1 MNLASFSA
9 RFAACAF
16 AGLALN
22 SVAAVAVLTS
32 PTQAE
37 SRARRAVALIEER
50 GASSA
55 YALMGSD
62 AALKGADNY
71 VAIIDLKAMTL
82 LAHSG
87 NPALVGSPVRSLMD
101 PGCLEVGR
109 LVVDVGTPVV
119 ELEAGEPTME
129 CLSMD
134 VAAHQMRLETA
145 YIERVGDA
153 YLVLGVA
160 GAWDDGDAAGDVSE
174 GW

>member
-1 MNLASFSA
+1 MNLAPTSA
-9 RFAACAF
+9 RFAACALL
-16 AGLALN
+16 GLAV
-22 SVAAVAVLTS
+22 STVATAAVSTA

-37 SRARRAVALIEER
+37 SRAKRAVALIAER
-50 GASSA
+50 GATSA
-55 YALMGSD
+55 YELMKSD
-62 AALKGADNY
+62 VDLRGADNY
-71 VAIIDLKAMTL
+71 VAIIDFKAMTL

-87 NPALVGSPVRSLMD
+87 NSALVGRPVRSLKD

-109 LVVDVGTPVV
+109 LVVAASTPAVG
-119 ELEAGEPTME
+119 LESDDPAME
-129 CLSMD
+129 CLTLD
-134 VAAHQMRLETA
+134 VAAHQMRVETA